1 MSDYS
6 IYEVSSWTSDN
17 HTNVSIAS
25 QTLTQFEL
33 SSQNNF
39 ASGDDDIIKLGVTL
53 NGVVRYIY
61 GVQIDQVPL
70 QVGSTVTVAFDG
82 NIYGDL
88 LTGSAFASWE
98 YYTPNVSDIS
108 IELTNYNISPSLS
121 VATYGKDFKAYN
133 STLSYNIQAP
143 QQKLVY
149 NTKFKTLY
157 NLNQKILLDSCDNNV
172 YSVVPSELSAVAVN
186 GRIKSALN
194 FNVFIK

>member
-1 MSDYS
+1 
-6 IYEVSSWTSDN
+6 V
-17 HTNVSIAS
+17 
-25 QTLTQFEL
+25 F

-39 ASGDDDIIKLGVTL
+39 ASVDDDIIKLGVTL

-61 GVQIDQVPL
+61 GVQTDQVPL
-70 QVGSTVTVAFDG
+70 QSGSEVTVDFDG
-82 NIYGDL
+82 NVYGDL
-88 LTGSAFASWE
+88 LTGSTFASWE
-98 YYTPNVSDIS
+98 YYSPNVSDIS

-143 QQKLVY
+143 QQRLVY

-157 NLNQKILLDSCDNNV
+157 NLNQKILWDSCDNNV

>member
-1 MSDYS
+1 MSDYNV
-6 IYEVSSWTSDN
+6 YEVSSWTSET
-17 HTNVSIAS
+17 HPSVSIDS
-25 QTLTQFEL
+25 NTLTQVVL
-33 SSQNNF
+33 SSSNNF
-39 ASGDDDIIKLGVTL
+39 ASGDDDIIKLGVTI

-61 GVQIDQVPL
+61 GVQIDQVPN
-70 QVGSTVTVAFDG
+70 QVGSTVTVSFDG
-82 NIYGDL
+82 NVYGDL
-88 LTGSAFASWE
+88 LTGATFSSWE
-98 YYTPNVSDIS
+98 RYPQVASDVSIGLKS
-108 IELTNYNISPSLS
+108 YNISPSLS

-149 NTKFKTLY
+149 NTRFKTLY